1 MAFAE
6 DRSVFFG
13 PNDPGVVAAVINA
26 TTVYGQLEH
35 EMDETLESPTQRSV
49 PIFICDKNA
58 LPTVNVGDAA
68 TVGAL
73 TYKVR
78 HVETSDYDW
87 VAILHLNNT

>member
-1 MAFAE
+1 MPFVENISAFW
-6 DRSVFFG
+6 G
-13 PNDPGVVAAVINA
+13 PNDPGVVALAINA

-58 LPTVNVGDAA
+58 LPTIAVGDAA

-78 HVETSDYDW
+78 LVETSDYDPI
-87 VAILHLNNT
+87 AILHLNNT

>member
-1 MAFAE
+1 MAYVE
-6 DRSVFFG
+6 DLSAFWG
-13 PNDPGVVAAVINA
+13 PNDPGVVALVINA

-49 PIFICDKNA
+49 PVFLCDKNA

-78 HVETSDYDW
+78 LVEISDYDP
-87 VAILHLNNT
+87 VAYLHLNNT